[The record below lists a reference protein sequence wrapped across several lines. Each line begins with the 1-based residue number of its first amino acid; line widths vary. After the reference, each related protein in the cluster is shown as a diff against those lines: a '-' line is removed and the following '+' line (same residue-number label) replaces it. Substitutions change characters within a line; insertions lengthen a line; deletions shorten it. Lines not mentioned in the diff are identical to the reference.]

1 VGLTISYQLRLP
13 GETTD
18 DQAVALLERLRV
30 HALEIGAEFATPVLL
45 FTGAMLSAPEDADPH
60 SSVEWWLR
68 VFAQGVRDGRD
79 GATGPIDDAERL
91 AFAAFMMTVGEGSEP
106 AAFGLVRPLIG
117 SAPLREG
124 TNGYWGSWYWQGFC
138 KTQYASAV
146 SDDHF
151 VQCHLKVVR
160 MLDEAKRLGF
170 AVIVHDEGFYWE
182 TRSTE
187 RLLSE
192 VLKMNRLIARFAGAL
207 HDAMPPDRTLEAA
220 IFEHPDFEHLE
231 MERGDP
237 PL

>member
-1 VGLTISYQLRLP
+1 MGLTISYQLRLP
-13 GETTD
+13 GTTTD

-30 HALEIGAEFATPVLL
+30 HAVELSVEFATPVLL
-45 FTGAMLSAPEDADPH
+45 FTGAMLSAPEDADARN
-60 SSVEWWLR
+60 SVEWWLR
-68 VFAQGVRDGRD
+68 VFAEGVREDRD
-79 GATGPIDDAERL
+79 GVAGPVDDAERL

-106 AAFGLVRPLIG
+106 AAFGLVRPLVD
-117 SAPLREG
+117 SAPTREG
-124 TNGYWGSWYWQGFC
+124 TTGNWQDWFWQGFC

-151 VQCHLKVVR
+151 VQCHLAVVR
-160 MLDEAKRLGF
+160 MLEEAERIGF
-170 AVIVHDEGFYWE
+170 DVTVHDEGFYWE

-187 RLLSE
+187 RLLLE
-192 VLKMNRLIARFAGAL
+192 VRKMNRIMARLAGAL
-207 HDAMPPDRTLEAA
+207 HDALPADRTLEAA